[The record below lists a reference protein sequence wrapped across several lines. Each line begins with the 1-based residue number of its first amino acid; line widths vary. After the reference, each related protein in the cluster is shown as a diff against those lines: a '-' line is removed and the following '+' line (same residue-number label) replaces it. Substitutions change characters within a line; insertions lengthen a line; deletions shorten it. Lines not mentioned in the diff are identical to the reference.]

1 MLKIRLS
8 MGGVRKRPVY
18 KIVVAD
24 SRFPRDGRFIEKVG
38 FFNPLLPKTKKE
50 RVNLQVERIKHW
62 ISKGAKPTL
71 RVSRILGEA
80 EVFPM
85 PPKGNN
91 PLKAIP
97 KKDRKKDKSE
107 SEKPAVEVAKTEPKK
122 EESKKEAPKAAK
134 PKAESKKEETKKDT
148 VPKTKKERVNL
159 EVERIKHWISKGAK
173 PTLRVSRIL
182 GEAEVYPMP
191 PKGNNPLKAIPK
203 KDRKKDKSEGEKPI
217 AEGVKA
223 EPKKEE
229 PKKEA
234 PKAATPKAE
243 PKKEEPKK
251 E

>member
-8 MGGVRKRPVY
+8 MGGAKKRPVY

-50 RVNLQVERIKHW
+50 RVNLQAERIKHW

-80 EVFPM
+80 Q
-85 PPKGNN
+85 
-91 PLKAIP
+91 L
-97 KKDRKKDKSE
+97 
-107 SEKPAVEVAKTEPKK
+107 
-122 EESKKEAPKAAK
+122 
-134 PKAESKKEETKKDT
+134 
-148 VPKTKKERVNL
+148 
-159 EVERIKHWISKGAK
+159 
-173 PTLRVSRIL
+173 
-182 GEAEVYPMP
+182 YPMP

-203 KDRKKDKSEGEKPI
+203 KDRKKDKSVSEKP
-217 AEGVKA
+217 ATEGAKKEEPKKEAPKAATAKA

>member
-8 MGGVRKRPVY
+8 MGGAKKRPVY
-18 KIVVAD
+18 KIVIAD

-50 RVNLQVERIKHW
+50 RINLEVERIKHW

-107 SEKPAVEVAKTEPKK
+107 GEKPVAEGAKTEPKK
-122 EESKKEAPKAAK
+122 EAPKAAA
-134 PKAESKKEETKKDT
+134 PK
-148 VPKTKKERVNL
+148 V
-159 EVERIKHWISKGAK
+159 
-173 PTLRVSRIL
+173 
-182 GEAEVYPMP
+182 
-191 PKGNNPLKAIPK
+191 
-203 KDRKKDKSEGEKPI
+203 
-217 AEGVKA
+217 

-234 PKAATPKAE
+234 PKAAAPKVE

-251 E
+251 EAPKAAAPKVEPKKEEPKKE

>member
-8 MGGVRKRPVY
+8 MGGAKKRPVY

-50 RVNLQVERIKHW
+50 RVNLEVERIKHW
-62 ISKGAKPTL
+62 IGKGAKPTL

-80 EVFPM
+80 EIYPM

-91 PLKAIP
+91 PQKAIP

-107 SEKPAVEVAKTEPKK
+107 E
-122 EESKKEAPKAAK
+122 KEAP
-134 PKAESKKEETKKDT
+134 
-148 VPKTKKERVNL
+148 
-159 EVERIKHWISKGAK
+159 
-173 PTLRVSRIL
+173 
-182 GEAEVYPMP
+182 
-191 PKGNNPLKAIPK
+191 
-203 KDRKKDKSEGEKPI
+203 
-217 AEGVKA
+217 KA

-234 PKAATPKAE
+234 PKAAAPKAE

-251 E
+251 EAPKAAAPKAEPKKEEPKKG